1 MSSSAQEAE
10 QLISTTAAI
19 DHVQA
24 EVEPPS
30 PSSPVKSAFSD
41 SLFASYPLLRLSLP
55 PSSSGQGFS
64 LKADSRMGDQ
74 PEVSSLVPDL
84 RPLREATLL
93 KSIDPNSVLCRYE
106 FPGGGICRD
115 AQCEDVHLSKLSQD
129 TNLAGPT
136 DRDTAKYISSVVE
149 GLAFDTIYQ
158 ALQQISATTSLEERV
173 AGALVSIRQLSS
185 AGT

>member
-1 MSSSAQEAE
+1 
-10 QLISTTAAI
+10 
-19 DHVQA
+19 
-24 EVEPPS
+24 
-30 PSSPVKSAFSD
+30 
-41 SLFASYPLLRLSLP
+41 
-55 PSSSGQGFS
+55 
-64 LKADSRMGDQ
+64 
-74 PEVSSLVPDL
+74 
-84 RPLREATLL
+84 
-93 KSIDPNSVLCRYE
+93 
-106 FPGGGICRD
+106 
-115 AQCEDVHLSKLSQD
+115 LSQD